1 MSLEKQE
8 RKMLRKT
15 ATCSTNSRCATKN
28 LTIKYRPRSR
38 VLSISSRLVRQ
49 QGEKRSN
56 KAGKKRNSRW
66 HVSENGRY
74 NNTSLLFLRSLG
86 ASSLSAKSSDSVWR
100 ACPKAWICRNS
111 VSSSALTHSWPPPGR
126 GSCHRRCR
134 LPLLS

>member
-1 MSLEKQE
+1 
-8 RKMLRKT
+8 MLFRSAKN
-15 ATCSTNSRCATKN
+15 AAKNGNMFYYSGCATKN

-38 VLSISSRLVRQ
+38 VLSISSRLVKQ
-49 QGEKRSN
+49 QGEK
-56 KAGKKRNSRW
+56 KEQQGGKKRNSRRYISKNW
-66 HVSENGRY
+66 RY

-86 ASSLSAKSSDSVWR
+86 APSLSAKSSDSVWR